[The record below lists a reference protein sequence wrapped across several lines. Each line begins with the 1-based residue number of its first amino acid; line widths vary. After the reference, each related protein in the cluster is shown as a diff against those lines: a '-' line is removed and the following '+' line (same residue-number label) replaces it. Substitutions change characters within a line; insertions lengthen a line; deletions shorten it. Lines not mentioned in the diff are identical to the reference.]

1 MNSQGHEWTEKPVD
15 RTIVSFLMPA
25 FQAVLKSWIRED
37 GAYAFVPGGGVTHGL
52 TIESKQKI
60 DADDAKDT
68 ATKKAQQS
76 SLQGF

>member
-1 MNSQGHEWTEKPVD
+1 LAPSTGRSHN
-15 RTIVSFLMPA
+15 
-25 FQAVLKSWIRED
+25 